1 MVYLNFKI
9 ILIFCDRHK
18 CLTKND
24 CMKKITF
31 QRKQIII
38 KKFLIVLII
47 TFVSNLNSQTTTTL
61 LTVGASG
68 AVTINSGGTL
78 NVSGLEL
85 SPSSNY
91 TITETQVSKEMT
103 AVSLGETQAMEK
115 VYSLDTDLED
125 FSGTITYNYVDSEMN
140 NLSHDASMYVYGSTS
155 SAWSEYLDTDSAD
168 YTVTSTF
175 TVPNQI
181 GKVTAGALNVSL
193 SIEDAMAM
201 GIRIYPNPFSSV
213 INVDYSEDLQ
223 LTLFNVLGQQ
233 VLSASSKTINISK
246 LDQGTYILRT
256 KDSNNTINNFK
267 IIKQ

>member
-9 ILIFCDRHK
+9 ILIFCESHK

-38 KKFLIVLII
+38 KKFLLVLII
-47 TFVSNLNSQTTTTL
+47 AFVSNLNSQTTL

-68 AVTINSGGTL
+68 AVIINSGGTL

-85 SPSSNY
+85 TPNTNF
-91 TITETQVSKEMT
+91 TIQDRQVSKEMT
-103 AVSLGETQAMEK
+103 AVLLDGTQAMEK
-115 VYSLDTDLED
+115 VYSLDTDLEN
-125 FSGTITYNYVDSEMN
+125 FSGTITYNYVESEMN
-140 NLSHDASMYVYGSTS
+140 NLSHDASMYVYGSTN
-155 SAWSEYLDTDSAD
+155 SAWSEYLDTDSVEFK
-168 YTVTSTF
+168 VTSTF
-175 TVPNQI
+175 TSPNQI
-181 GKVTAGALNVSL
+181 GKVTAGALNSL

-256 KDSNNTINNFK
+256 KDSNNNINKFK
-267 IIKQ
+267 IIKR

>member
-1 MVYLNFKI
+1 
-9 ILIFCDRHK
+9 
-18 CLTKND
+18 
-24 CMKKITF
+24 MKKITF

-38 KKFLIVLII
+38 KKFLLLLII
-47 TFVSNLNSQTTTTL
+47 AFVSNLNSQTTL

-85 SPSSNY
+85 TPNTNF
-91 TITETQVSKEMT
+91 TIQDRQVSKEMT
-103 AVSLGETQAMEK
+103 AVLLDGTEAMEK

-125 FSGTITYNYVDSEMN
+125 FIGTITYNYAESEMN
-140 NLSHDASMYVYGSTS
+140 SLTQDASMYVYSSTS

-175 TVPNQI
+175 TSPNQI
-181 GKVTAGALNVSL
+181 GKVTVGALNSL

-213 INVDYSEDLQ
+213 ITVDYSEDLQ

-233 VLSASSKTINISK
+233 VLGSSSKTINISK

>member
-1 MVYLNFKI
+1 
-9 ILIFCDRHK
+9 
-18 CLTKND
+18 
-24 CMKKITF
+24 MKKITF
-31 QRKQIII
+31 QRKQRVV
-38 KKFLIVLII
+38 KRVLLLLII
-47 TFVSNLNSQTTTTL
+47 AFVSNLNSQTTTP

-68 AVTINSGGTL
+68 TVTINNGGTL

-91 TITETQVSKEMT
+91 IITDTQVSKELT
-103 AVSLGETQAMEK
+103 AVALNGTEAMEK
-115 VYSLDTDLED
+115 VYSLDTDLEN

-140 NLSHDASMYVYGSTS
+140 NLSHDASMFVYGSTN
-155 SAWSEYLDTDSAD
+155 SAWSEHLDTDSAE

-175 TVPNQI
+175 TSPIQI
-181 GKVTAGALNVSL
+181 GKVTVGALNSL

-223 LTLFNVLGQQ
+223 LTLLNVLGQE

-256 KDSNNTINNFK
+256 KDSNNTINNFN

>member
-9 ILIFCDRHK
+9 ILIFCESHK

-38 KKFLIVLII
+38 KKFLLLLII
-47 TFVSNLNSQTTTTL
+47 AFVSNLNSQTTL

-85 SPSSNY
+85 TPNTNF
-91 TITETQVSKEMT
+91 TIQDRQVSKEMT
-103 AVSLGETQAMEK
+103 AVLLDGTQAMEK

-125 FSGTITYNYVDSEMN
+125 FSGTITYNYIDSEMN
-140 NLSHDASMYVYGSTS
+140 SLTQDASMYVYSSTS

-175 TVPNQI
+175 TSPNQI
-181 GKVTAGALNVSL
+181 GKVTVGALNSL

>member
-1 MVYLNFKI
+1 
-9 ILIFCDRHK
+9 
-18 CLTKND
+18 
-24 CMKKITF
+24 MKKITF
-31 QRKQIII
+31 QRKQRVV
-38 KKFLIVLII
+38 KRVLLLLII
-47 TFVSNLNSQTTTTL
+47 AFVSNLNSQTTTP

-68 AVTINSGGTL
+68 TVTINNGGTL

-91 TITETQVSKEMT
+91 IITDTQVSKELT
-103 AVSLGETQAMEK
+103 AVALNGTEAMEK

-140 NLSHDASMYVYGSTS
+140 NLSHDASMFVYGSTN
-155 SAWSEYLDTDSAD
+155 SAWSEHLDTDSAE

-175 TVPNQI
+175 TSPIQI
-181 GKVTAGALNVSL
+181 GKVTVGALNSL

-223 LTLFNVLGQQ
+223 LTLLNVLGQE

>member
-1 MVYLNFKI
+1 
-9 ILIFCDRHK
+9 
-18 CLTKND
+18 
-24 CMKKITF
+24 MKKITF

-38 KKFLIVLII
+38 KKFLILLII
-47 TFVSNLNSQTTTTL
+47 AFVSNLNSQTTL

-85 SPSSNY
+85 TPSTDF
-91 TITETQVSKEMT
+91 TIQDRQVSKELT
-103 AVSLGETQAMEK
+103 AVLLDGTEAMEK

-125 FSGTITYNYVDSEMN
+125 FIGTITYNYAESEMN
-140 NLSHDASMYVYGSTS
+140 SLTHDASMYVYSSTS

-175 TVPNQI
+175 TSPNQI
-181 GKVTAGALNVSL
+181 GKVTVGALNSL

-213 INVDYSEDLQ
+213 ITVDYSEDLQ

-233 VLSASSKTINISK
+233 VLGSSSKTINISK

>member
-1 MVYLNFKI
+1 
-9 ILIFCDRHK
+9 
-18 CLTKND
+18 
-24 CMKKITF
+24 MKKITF
-31 QRKQIII
+31 QKKQIII
-38 KKFLIVLII
+38 KKFLLLLII
-47 TFVSNLNSQTTTTL
+47 AFVSNLNSQTTL

-85 SPSSNY
+85 TPNTNF
-91 TITETQVSKEMT
+91 TIQDRQVSKEMT
-103 AVSLGETQAMEK
+103 AVLLDGTQAMEK

-125 FSGTITYNYVDSEMN
+125 FSGTITYNYIDSEMN
-140 NLSHDASMYVYGSTS
+140 SLTQDASMYVYSSTS

-175 TVPNQI
+175 TSPNQI
-181 GKVTAGALNVSL
+181 GKVTVGALNSL

>member
-1 MVYLNFKI
+1 
-9 ILIFCDRHK
+9 
-18 CLTKND
+18 
-24 CMKKITF
+24 MKKITF
-31 QRKQIII
+31 QRKQRVV
-38 KKFLIVLII
+38 KRVLLLLII
-47 TFVSNLNSQTTTTL
+47 AFVSNLNSQTTL

-78 NVSGLEL
+78 NVSSLEL
-85 SPSSNY
+85 TPSSNY

-103 AVSLGETQAMEK
+103 AVSLDGTQAMEK

-125 FSGTITYNYVDSEMN
+125 FIGTITYNYVESEMN
-140 NLSHDASMYVYGSTS
+140 SLTHEASMYVYGSTS
-155 SAWSEYLDTDSAD
+155 SAWSEYLDTDSAEFK
-168 YTVTSTF
+168 VTSTF
-175 TVPNQI
+175 TSPLQI
-181 GKVTAGALNVSL
+181 GKVTVGALNSL

-256 KDSNNTINNFK
+256 KDSNNNINNFK

>member
-1 MVYLNFKI
+1 M
-9 ILIFCDRHK
+9 
-18 CLTKND
+18 
-24 CMKKITF
+24 
-31 QRKQIII
+31 
-38 KKFLIVLII
+38 
-47 TFVSNLNSQTTTTL
+47 
-61 LTVGASG
+61 
-68 AVTINSGGTL
+68 TINSGGTL

-91 TITETQVSKEMT
+91 TINETQVSKEMT
-103 AVSLGETQAMEK
+103 AVSLGGTEAMEK

-125 FSGTITYNYVDSEMN
+125 FSGTITYNYAVSEMN

-155 SAWSEYLDTDSAD
+155 SAWSEYEDTDSAD
-168 YTVTSTF
+168 GTVTSTF
-175 TVPNQI
+175 TSPNQI
-181 GKVTAGALNVSL
+181 GKVTAGALNSL

-256 KDSNNTINNFK
+256 KDSNNNINNFK
-267 IIKQ
+267 IIKR

>member
-9 ILIFCDRHK
+9 ILIFCESHK

-38 KKFLIVLII
+38 KKFLLVLII
-47 TFVSNLNSQTTTTL
+47 AFVSNLNSQTTL

-68 AVTINSGGTL
+68 AVIINSGGTL

-85 SPSSNY
+85 TPNTNF
-91 TITETQVSKEMT
+91 TIQDRQVSKEMT
-103 AVSLGETQAMEK
+103 AVLLDGTQAMEK
-115 VYSLDTDLED
+115 VYSLDTDLEN
-125 FSGTITYNYVDSEMN
+125 FSGTITYNYVESEMN
-140 NLSHDASMYVYGSTS
+140 NLSHDASMYVYGSTN
-155 SAWSEYLDTDSAD
+155 SAWSEYLDTDSVEFK
-168 YTVTSTF
+168 VTSTF
-175 TVPNQI
+175 TSPNQI
-181 GKVTAGALNVSL
+181 GKVTAGALNSL

-233 VLSASSKTINISK
+233 VLGSSSKTINISK

-267 IIKQ
+267 IIKR

>member
-1 MVYLNFKI
+1 
-9 ILIFCDRHK
+9 
-18 CLTKND
+18 
-24 CMKKITF
+24 MKKITF
-31 QRKQIII
+31 QRKQRVV
-38 KKFLIVLII
+38 KRVLLLLII
-47 TFVSNLNSQTTTTL
+47 AFVSNLNSQTTTP

-68 AVTINSGGTL
+68 TVTINNGGTL

-91 TITETQVSKEMT
+91 IITDTQVSKELT
-103 AVSLGETQAMEK
+103 AVALNGTEAMEK
-115 VYSLDTDLED
+115 VYSLDTDLEN

-140 NLSHDASMYVYGSTS
+140 NLSHDASMFVYGSTN
-155 SAWSEYLDTDSAD
+155 SAWSEHLDTDSAE

-175 TVPNQI
+175 TSPIQI
-181 GKVTAGALNVSL
+181 GKVTVGALNSL

-223 LTLFNVLGQQ
+223 LTLLNVLGQE

-267 IIKQ
+267 IIKR

>member
-1 MVYLNFKI
+1 
-9 ILIFCDRHK
+9 
-18 CLTKND
+18 
-24 CMKKITF
+24 MKKITF

-47 TFVSNLNSQTTTTL
+47 AFVSNLNSQTTL
-61 LTVGASG
+61 LTVEASG
-68 AVTINSGGTL
+68 AVTINNGGTL

-85 SPSSNY
+85 TPSTDF
-91 TITETQVSKEMT
+91 TIQDRQISKDLT
-103 AVSLGETQAMEK
+103 AVLLDGTEAMEK

-125 FSGTITYNYVDSEMN
+125 FIGTITYNYAESEMN
-140 NLSHDASMYVYGSTS
+140 SLTHEASMYVYGSTS
-155 SAWSEYLDTDSAD
+155 SAWSEYVDTDSAEFK
-168 YTVTSTF
+168 VTSTF
-175 TVPNQI
+175 TSPLQI
-181 GKVTAGALNVSL
+181 KQVTVGALNSL
-193 SIEDAMAM
+193 SVEDAMAM

-213 INVDYSEDLQ
+213 ITVDYSEDLQ

-233 VLSASSKTINISK
+233 VLGSSSKTINISK

>member
-9 ILIFCDRHK
+9 ILIFCESHK

-47 TFVSNLNSQTTTTL
+47 AFVSNLNSQTTL

-68 AVTINSGGTL
+68 AVTINNGGTL

-85 SPSSNY
+85 TPSTDF
-91 TITETQVSKEMT
+91 TIQDRQISKDLT
-103 AVSLGETQAMEK
+103 AVLLDGTEAMEK

-125 FSGTITYNYVDSEMN
+125 FIGTITYNYAESEMN
-140 NLSHDASMYVYGSTS
+140 SLTHEASMYVYGSTS
-155 SAWSEYLDTDSAD
+155 SAWSEYVDTDSAEFK
-168 YTVTSTF
+168 VTSTF
-175 TVPNQI
+175 TSPLQI
-181 GKVTAGALNVSL
+181 GKVTVGALNSL

-233 VLSASSKTINISK
+233 VLGSSSKTINISK